1 MNWEDNDV
9 IIEYWPGMG
18 PTLGARLWDSGLAM
32 MKFLDW
38 SETQGYWSV
47 KDLEVLE
54 LGSGTGLVGVKMA
67 ALGARVTL
75 TDNQTQSLWLS
86 QQNIERNKLQERAS
100 VELLDWLNPVTY
112 LVGAPPGS
120 TFRPPNEAVH
130 FDLIVAA
137 DCLYDVTA
145 ERPLATTLAA
155 HVIEGSQTKVL
166 VAFKRRKDL
175 STGKG
180 FFEMLSNLGFHI
192 QRLEDAEGQ
201 AVGGKFNVSSYT
213 GGRMVSLPADAGNA
227 GSAVEN
233 ARLHPEGDGV
243 QIFLLRR
250 PLRLYS
256 VIGSWC
262 DWKEWSE
269 LRRSGSA
276 VGRRTIQVTGG
287 ELVEFQVGIECDWH
301 QVLYPLKAD
310 DGETVCAGP
319 GTAHG
324 INWKMQVPDGVKLC
338 EVCIDANAV
347 PRCRIYWE
355 FLEDPPVWM
364 VATDLARGAVLV
376 RSACELTSSVVGQ
389 LSQGA
394 RVEEV
399 QLEGNRMQYRK
410 LEGEGPEEGWVTLT
424 VKGKDLLR
432 RELKPSEADAE
443 ELDRLSAEAKI
454 TMRNSKLESE
464 MAAVHKQNVA
474 MAAKVGKT
482 MSPFL

>member
-180 FFEMLSNLGFHI
+180 FF
-192 QRLEDAEGQ
+192 
-201 AVGGKFNVSSYT
+201 
-213 GGRMVSLPADAGNA
+213 
-227 GSAVEN
+227 
-233 ARLHPEGDGV
+233 
-243 QIFLLRR
+243 
-250 PLRLYS
+250 
-256 VIGSWC
+256 
-262 DWKEWSE
+262 
-269 LRRSGSA
+269 
-276 VGRRTIQVTGG
+276 
-287 ELVEFQVGIECDWH
+287 
-301 QVLYPLKAD
+301 
-310 DGETVCAGP
+310 
-319 GTAHG
+319 
-324 INWKMQVPDGVKLC
+324 
-338 EVCIDANAV
+338 
-347 PRCRIYWE
+347 
-355 FLEDPPVWM
+355 
-364 VATDLARGAVLV
+364 
-376 RSACELTSSVVGQ
+376 
-389 LSQGA
+389 
-394 RVEEV
+394 
-399 QLEGNRMQYRK
+399 
-410 LEGEGPEEGWVTLT
+410 
-424 VKGKDLLR
+424 
-432 RELKPSEADAE
+432 
-443 ELDRLSAEAKI
+443 
-454 TMRNSKLESE
+454 
-464 MAAVHKQNVA
+464 
-474 MAAKVGKT
+474 
-482 MSPFL
+482 